1 MCARV
6 FVSCSQD
13 KKNKREMEV
22 VHEIKGRLETEF
34 NLDVLVAVDEN
45 HWNGNPKLIEA
56 LKECDYFLFID
67 FERRV
72 ANRREQSYFS
82 LYSHQELAI
91 ALALGFDETN
101 MLIFHKKKMAVS
113 GMLSYIFSNVVFKGY
128 SDVVD
133 VIVNNVKKEKWGPN
147 YSRKLVAHQCEL
159 SKDVADWRDTYSLP
173 RTGAKNCPG
182 QRLDMSRELR
192 RERIATIPLQN
203 RRNDIAAM
211 NCVVHLKSIS
221 EDGDFIDRAPLK
233 GDSIDRAPIKAARL
247 NGFAHTIWPGETVE
261 FDLFGYDVQ
270 KEWIFMHTECDV
282 TTQGGSRKPLI
293 NKPGKYILTY
303 EVYAE
308 HFPVSTFR
316 IRVWMGTEYEDGIE
330 ISLCSEEGNSEQTPP
345 RAEQKSWRNLG
356 QFGEHEPSGTGFV
369 P

>member
-13 KKNKREMEV
+13 KKNKREMDV
-22 VHEIKGRLETEF
+22 VHEIKRRLESEL

-45 HWNGNPKLIEA
+45 HWDGNPKLIDA
-56 LKECDYFLFID
+56 LKGCDFFLFID
-67 FERRV
+67 FERKV
-72 ANRREQSYFS
+72 SKHQEQSYFS

-91 ALALGFDETN
+91 AMALGFDETN

-113 GMLSYIFSNVVFKGY
+113 GMLSYIFSNVKFNGY

-133 VIVNNVKKEKWGPN
+133 VVINCVKNEKWGAK
-147 YSRKLVAHQCEL
+147 YSRKLVAGPCNL
-159 SKDVADWRDTYSLP
+159 KDDPDDWRDDYSLP
-173 RTGAKNCPG
+173 RVGGEICPA
-182 QRLDMSRELR
+182 QRRDMSRELR

-211 NCVVHLKSIS
+211 NCVVHLKSICG
-221 EDGDFIDRAPLK
+221 DYDFIDR
-233 GDSIDRAPIKAARL
+233 SPIKAAGL

-261 FDLFGYDVQ
+261 FDLFGYDVD
-270 KEWIFMHTECDV
+270 KKMIFMHTECDV
-282 TTQGGSRKPLI
+282 TTSKGNRRPLI
-293 NKPGKYILTY
+293 TKPGKYVLTY

-316 IRVWMGTEYEDGIE
+316 VQLSMDDKNIE
-330 ISLCSEEGNSEQTPP
+330 ISRCSEEDNSEQSPKKIAP
-345 RAEQKSWRNLG
+345 KPWKNLG
-356 QFGEHEPSGTGFV
+356 QLSGAEPSGTGFV